1 MTEQEFNT
9 LVERITDT
17 YIFLDGSI
25 SFESAEKTEQFIEE
39 LFELI
44 NRYGGQ

>member
-1 MTEQEFNT
+1 MSKDEFNF
-9 LVERITDT
+9 LVDRIEDN

-25 SFESAEKTEQFIEE
+25 SFESAENTEQFIEE